1 MVTLYYYPGNA
12 SFAPHMLLEEI
23 GVPFQLSLV
32 DKKNKAQ
39 KTPEYLALNPAGRI
53 PVLVDDG
60 QPLFEAAA
68 ICLHLCDKN
77 PKAVLFP
84 ATGTRE
90 RSLAYQWLMYLTN
103 TVQTELVMYFYPE
116 RYTTHVV
123 EAPHIV
129 AAQEVRITEMFALL
143 DRALEHKTYLV
154 GSTPTACD
162 YYLFM
167 LASWADEFP
176 TPPLSFPN
184 IKRVL
189 KALTNRP
196 AVQRVCLKEGFDLTP
211 YQ

>member
-12 SFAPHMLLEEI
+12 SFAPHLLLEEI
-23 GVPFQLSLV
+23 GAPFQLSLV

-39 KTPEYLALNPAGRI
+39 KSPEYLALNPAGRI

-68 ICLHLCDKN
+68 ICLHLCDKH
-77 PKAVLFP
+77 PEATLFP
-84 ATGTRE
+84 VADSIN

-103 TVQTELVMYFYPE
+103 TVQTELLMYFYPE
-116 RYTTHVV
+116 RYTTHAN

-129 AAQEVRITEMFALL
+129 AAQEGRITEMFALL
-143 DRALEHKTYLV
+143 DRALEHKPYLV
-154 GSTPTACD
+154 GNTPTVCD

-167 LASWADEFP
+167 LASWADEFVK
-176 TPPLSFPN
+176 PPLSFPN

-189 KALTNRP
+189 KALVARP
-196 AVQRVCLKEGFDLTP
+196 AVKKVCEKEGFDLTD